1 MFSSVKF
8 VGNFWHCYSLKCTQQ
23 LFVKLELIF
32 RCFQAHSK
40 CSVVGTTASLGAY
53 HSPGTFEWTSG
64 RQCLHGWSVG
74 LANPPQLTW
83 GNGWYSFLWKKK
95 KTCTDFLLGPVEAS
109 FMEFA
114 GLCFVLLGVMNWAIV
129 FSPLLQRLLH
139 VLFVMFLNVPRFNQP
154 SCLTSPI
161 LQDRWPRPASAM
173 VGSNAGT
180 KS

>member
-95 KTCTDFLLGPVEAS
+95 KNLYWLLTWPSWSIFYGICRFMFRTFRCNELSHCFLPTSAK
-109 FMEFA
+109 
-114 GLCFVLLGVMNWAIV
+114 
-129 FSPLLQRLLH
+129 
-139 VLFVMFLNVPRFNQP
+139 
-154 SCLTSPI
+154 TSPCFI
-161 LQDRWPRPASAM
+161 CNVSERS
-173 VGSNAGT
+173 
-180 KS
+180 